1 MAGFGLNSELLEREI
16 STHKVGEN
24 ALTGE
29 EALVVRILPVAF
41 GCE

>member
-1 MAGFGLNSELLEREI
+1 MAGFGLNSEFLEREN
-16 STHKVGEN
+16 SPHKVGEN

-29 EALVVRILPVAF
+29 EPFVVRILPVAF

>member
-1 MAGFGLNSELLEREI
+1 MAGLGFNSALLRKKN
-16 STHKVGEN
+16 SPHKVGEN

-29 EALVVRILPVAF
+29 EPFVVRILPVAF

>member
-1 MAGFGLNSELLEREI
+1 MAGYGLNRERLEKEN
-16 STHKVGEN
+16 SPHKVGEH

-29 EALVVRILPVAF
+29 EPRDVKVLPVAI